1 MKLELLSRTKLVVVF
16 LSLLICATMGELTA
30 QTNSI
35 KDITNNKYALKNV
48 LENIKSD
55 NDGVK
60 RSSIYLVGYYR
71 ITEAE
76 EALIEQLKKEENPR
90 IRILIALA
98 LYELG
103 NEDGL
108 LAFKN
113 LATADNNKKIEEWA
127 LKYIM
132 NT

>member
-113 LATADNNKKIEEWA
+113 LATADNNKKIEE
-127 LKYIM
+127 
-132 NT
+132 